1 MIGQM
6 IGHYRIVERI
16 GAGGMGEVYRAHD
29 EQLDRDVAL
38 KVLPSGTL
46 THEGARRQFRKEAL
60 TLAKLN
66 HPNIETVHEFNSQSG
81 VDFLAMELVP
91 GSPLSHR
98 LKSGALAELE
108 VVGLGAQLAEAL
120 AVAHENGVIHRDL
133 KPSNLMVTPDGR
145 LKILDFGLALLL
157 VPAQESDLTQS
168 ITTTSTNIS
177 GTVPYMSPEQ
187 LRGLPV
193 DARSDIYAAGTVLY
207 EMATGLRPFP
217 QSQSAELI
225 GAILHET
232 PDPPRSRNGRI
243 SPSLESVIMKALEKD
258 PAQRYQSAR
267 EFRIAL
273 EAVSRLV
280 TLRRI
285 FLQRLHD
292 DAFQRRRDA
301 AIARTRRIRSFVE
314 DGADQLRAL
323 RLRKGPQA
331 RGHFVEH
338 RSGGI
343 DVAARVHGQAAQL
356 LGRHVR
362 HGAGDVRGGGG
373 NTLREVAFLCRD
385 EQERETKIQNLQ
397 AAVRRDH
404 QVAGFEVAVDDAVLV
419 GDCQSFGQLRA
430 KANDFQLRQR
440 AAFQPLAERAA
451 GNKLHGQKVHAG
463 LRVEFVDGFDV
474 RVIELGESQGFFA
487 ELAARAFVCKRAG
500 RPDLHRDVAIELL
513 VVGAIV
519 FPHAARADS
528 LDDAVVADRLANHWQ
543 GTASAREC

>member
-1 MIGQM
+1 MIGQT

-16 GAGGMGEVYRAHD
+16 GAGGMGEVYRD
-29 EQLDRDVAL
+29 EGEQLGSDGGV
-38 KVLPSGTL
+38 KVLASGTL
-46 THEGARRQFRKEAL
+46 SHESARRQFRKEAL

-91 GSPLSHR
+91 GSPLSQR

-232 PDPPRSRNGRI
+232 PDPPSSRNGRI
-243 SPSLESVIMKALEKD
+243 SPLLESVIMKALEKD

-267 EFRIAL
+267 EF
-273 EAVSRLV
+273 
-280 TLRRI
+280 
-285 FLQRLHD
+285 Q
-292 DAFQRRRDA
+292 QRRDA

-314 DGADQLRAL
+314 
-323 RLRKGPQA
+323 
-331 RGHFVEH
+331 
-338 RSGGI
+338 
-343 DVAARVHGQAAQL
+343 
-356 LGRHVR
+356 
-362 HGAGDVRGGGG
+362 
-373 NTLREVAFLCRD
+373 
-385 EQERETKIQNLQ
+385 
-397 AAVRRDH
+397 
-404 QVAGFEVAVDDAVLV
+404 
-419 GDCQSFGQLRA
+419 
-430 KANDFQLRQR
+430 
-440 AAFQPLAERAA
+440 
-451 GNKLHGQKVHAG
+451 
-463 LRVEFVDGFDV
+463 
-474 RVIELGESQGFFA
+474 
-487 ELAARAFVCKRAG
+487 
-500 RPDLHRDVAIELL
+500 
-513 VVGAIV
+513 
-519 FPHAARADS
+519 
-528 LDDAVVADRLANHWQ
+528 
-543 GTASAREC
+543 